1 MVESK
6 VAGLSSRRH
15 TGKPRQWRISRGE
28 LQVQENDDLPK
39 NMPKPKRVLYPI
51 SIEELH
57 EDIAEMHEE
66 IERLRAEIARKEAHR
81 EGVESIFKS

>member
-15 TGKPRQWRISRGE
+15 TGKPGQWRIARGE

-39 NMPKPKRVLYPI
+39 NMTKPKRDLYPI
-51 SIEELH
+51 SIEELQ
-57 EDIAEMHEE
+57 DYIAEMHEE
-66 IERLRAEIARKEAHR
+66 IERVRAEIARKEAHR